1 MQAAPLGFDWGS
13 WYGIVLA
20 VAAGITTIGGAV
32 YLIARATRS
41 VHRWLHPPK
50 PLVAFSHP
58 QEDSFAFVW
67 FVGGDDS
74 EMDRQDREH
83 EEIPLLALGFVSD

>member
-1 MQAAPLGFDWGS
+1 
-13 WYGIVLA
+13 
-20 VAAGITTIGGAV
+20 
-32 YLIARATRS
+32 

-83 EEIPLLALGFVSD
+83 EEIRLSSLSVSYLIENKDSTAVRPHHTRSTLAAFTTPLTT